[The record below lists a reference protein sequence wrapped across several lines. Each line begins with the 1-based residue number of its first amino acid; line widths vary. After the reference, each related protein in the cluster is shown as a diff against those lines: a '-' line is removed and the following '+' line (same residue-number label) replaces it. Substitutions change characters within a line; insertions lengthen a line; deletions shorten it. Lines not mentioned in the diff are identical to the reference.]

1 MRRQIVSTMYNKY
14 RYCTINTEK
23 TWGLFLEIPGN
34 VSGPKGCFMFA
45 MFVFRIKVLVILK
58 MKQWNYQ
65 LTNQN
70 WPVLSSKLCY
80 YSTGVD
86 FQICLRARKVTRE
99 PSEKRAPGPKCHLHL
114 ERHRLCSS
122 SVLSIFV
129 LVYYKIEDII
139 EALQA
144 KKVEGILLDS
154 YTASFYQSREK
165 LESLVTVKKFEL
177 RRYVGILISEEKKD
191 LANCL
196 ENHRPSILRH
206 VQTVTSTFKA
216 SWFFVT
222 SLLQV
227 IC

>member
-1 MRRQIVSTMYNKY
+1 MY
-14 RYCTINTEK
+14 
-23 TWGLFLEIPGN
+23 
-34 VSGPKGCFMFA
+34 
-45 MFVFRIKVLVILK
+45 
-58 MKQWNYQ
+58 
-65 LTNQN
+65 
-70 WPVLSSKLCY
+70 
-80 YSTGVD
+80 
-86 FQICLRARKVTRE
+86 
-99 PSEKRAPGPKCHLHL
+99 
-114 ERHRLCSS
+114 SS

-129 LVYYKIEDII
+129 SVYYKIEDII

-144 KKVEGILLDS
+144 RKVEGILLDS

-216 SWFFVT
+216 S
-222 SLLQV
+222 
-227 IC
+227 

>member
-1 MRRQIVSTMYNKY
+1 MQCIINIVIVQSIQRR
-14 RYCTINTEK
+14 
-23 TWGLFLEIPGN
+23 
-34 VSGPKGCFMFA
+34 
-45 MFVFRIKVLVILK
+45 
-58 MKQWNYQ
+58 
-65 LTNQN
+65 
-70 WPVLSSKLCY
+70 
-80 YSTGVD
+80 
-86 FQICLRARKVTRE
+86 
-99 PSEKRAPGPKCHLHL
+99 PGPKCHLHL
-114 ERHRLCSS
+114 ERYRLCLS

-144 KKVEGILLDS
+144 KKVEGMLLDS

-216 SWFFVT
+216 S
-222 SLLQV
+222 
-227 IC
+227 